1 MPTIAEYSDYE
12 DEHTY
17 HLVCLNNSYYSN
29 AHAVLSRMGVCCNS
43 PLLGRKGVMRKSCI
57 IGESMK
63 LSV

>member
-12 DEHTY
+12 DEYTY

-43 PLLGRKGVMRKSCI
+43 PLPGRKGVMRK
-57 IGESMK
+57 
-63 LSV
+63 